1 MGEVHPLHVTDVTR
15 IAREAAREQ
24 SPNLR
29 VLGVTIG
36 DRDGEYTE
44 VIIDLENCRSE
55 PCRMSVGVFRNA
67 PERDLRAQITASIR
81 RHLREHAY
89 GALH

>member
-1 MGEVHPLHVTDVTR
+1 MGDIHPLQVTDVTR
-15 IAREAAREQ
+15 IAREAARGE
-24 SPNLR
+24 SSDVR

-36 DRDGEYTE
+36 DRDGDYAE

-67 PERDLRAQITASIR
+67 PERDLREQITASIR
-81 RHLREHAY
+81 RHLQEHAF
-89 GALH
+89 GALR

>member
-1 MGEVHPLHVTDVTR
+1 MGEVHSLHVADVTR
-15 IAREAAREQ
+15 IAREAARSQ
-24 SPNLR
+24 SADLR
-29 VLGVTIG
+29 VAGVTVG
-36 DRDGEYTE
+36 GDGEYTE

-67 PERDLRAQITASIR
+67 PERELREQITASIR

-89 GALH
+89 GALR